1 MFFRLALVLALAGT
15 SVMAQDKGENFVI
28 DPSKPFAYL
37 KFDHVAER
45 KQSSPDES
53 PKGLWLRLMNNSR
66 LPIVVTANGAESG
79 ERGAT
84 IEYDVVQIAVKG
96 LPHGV
101 RFPGF
106 PPGAESPAEEEKN
119 GTDSKPPKRFSIE
132 VGSLRTIR
140 PGGSLLFDVPLNAV
154 GRSWYLQVGFHFQ
167 LPGARA
173 IQAPTIL
180 VDFWWQDLPKENREQ
195 SAP

>member
-28 DPSKPFAYL
+28 DESKPFAYL

-53 PKGLWLRLMNNSR
+53 PKGLWLRLVNNCR
-66 LPIVVTANGAESG
+66 LPISVTANPAEPG

-84 IEYDVVQIAVKG
+84 IEYDIVQILAKG

-101 RFPGF
+101 RFPGSV
-106 PPGAESPAEEEKN
+106 GAESSTQEEKN
-119 GTDSKPPKRFSIE
+119 GTDLKPPKGLSIE
-132 VGSLRTIR
+132 VGSLRTIP
-140 PGGSLLFDVPLNAV
+140 PGGSLLFSVPLNAV
-154 GRSWYLQVGFHFQ
+154 SPSWYLQARFHFQ
-167 LPGARA
+167 LPRARA
-173 IQAPTIL
+173 VQAPTIL
-180 VDFWWQDLPKENREQ
+180 VDFGWQDLPKENREP
-195 SAP
+195 STP